1 VAQPGQDNEAV
12 LASIGYDAAALQG
25 LRERGVIGA
34 LVK

>member
-1 VAQPGQDNEAV
+1 V

-25 LRERGVIGA
+25 RRERGVIGA